1 MVWAFWNIGL
11 RLWKASLESYLPFNQ
26 NLGLF
31 SEHLVAYNF
40 STWQTPKFC
49 LSNLIIQV
57 LLRTIKIKT
66 AQFCISICYY
76 PRPPAYNQHTFKR
89 NTKTLNFLF
98 SFTALTSTPKPG
110 LLVSAWDKSPVT
122 LASNVATLASKINK
136 NIFLP
141 QVYNLLSLQHS
152 PHPQISGFSFSFT
165 LAHSASILFQLSYP
179 SLSQPMS
186 AHPQITSFI
195 PSDPLVFFLH
205 SSSICTVALFL
216 PSATPCM
223 IHHQT

>member
-11 RLWKASLESYLPFNQ
+11 RLWKASLESYLPFNH

-31 SEHLVAYNF
+31 SEHLVTYNF

-66 AQFCISICYY
+66 AQFCISICDY
-76 PRPPAYNQHTFKR
+76 PRPPAYNQYTFKR
-89 NTKTLNFLF
+89 NMKTLNFLF

-122 LASNVATLASKINK
+122 LQLLLQRSTKISFFLKYTIFSVSSTLPIPKSQVSVSA
-136 NIFLP
+136 LP
-141 QVYNLLSLQHS
+141 CHTQLQY
-152 PHPQISGFSFSFT
+152 SFSCLT
-165 LAHSASILFQLSYP
+165 LLFHNPCQPTLKSPPSSPRIL
-179 SLSQPMS
+179 
-186 AHPQITSFI
+186 
-195 PSDPLVFFLH
+195 
-205 SSSICTVALFL
+205 
-216 PSATPCM
+216 
-223 IHHQT
+223 